1 MWHLWRRRGRVPRLV
16 PLWAQVGVQVD
27 LSGDLAI
34 GEHIK
39 RVWASLF

>member
-1 MWHLWRRRGRVPRLV
+1 MPRLV

-34 GEHIK
+34 GEHIE